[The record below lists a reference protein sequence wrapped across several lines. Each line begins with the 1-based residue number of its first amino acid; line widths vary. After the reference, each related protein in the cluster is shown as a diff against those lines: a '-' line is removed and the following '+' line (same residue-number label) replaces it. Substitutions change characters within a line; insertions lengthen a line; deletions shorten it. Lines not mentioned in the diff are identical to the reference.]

1 MSGIAVLWVA
11 VDRDA
16 SHSVC
21 FLHALAMSSD
31 PLRTKSQKPKTKN
44 GGHWRERFQGRPQI
58 RVWGLE
64 GGALACS
71 ESGRVAI
78 MDWCMD
84 PSTKTEF
91 RSSEDCY
98 SLSLSRAQYL

>member
-1 MSGIAVLWVA
+1 MSGIAVLWVT

-31 PLRTKSQKPKTKN
+31 PLRTKKKYPKQKTVDI
-44 GGHWRERFQGRPQI
+44 GGRDFRGDPRLGFRD
-58 RVWGLE
+58 WGVS
-64 GGALACS
+64 LACS
-71 ESGRVAI
+71 ESERATI

-91 RSSEDCY
+91 RSNEDCY
-98 SLSLSRAQYL
+98 SLPLSRAQYL